1 MRVFQGVEELISSS
15 GTDLGTSSL
24 VDVTQERIDK
34 FADATGDHQWIHTD
48 VERAADGPFGGTIA
62 HGFLTLSMLPVFW
75 NELYA
80 VEGVRLRINYGL
92 DTVRFLSPVPAG
104 SRIRGSV
111 KISRVET
118 RGEAVQAVLTTTIEI
133 EGAERPAAV
142 ADAIVR
148 FVA

>member
-15 GTDLGTSSL
+15 GTELGTSSW